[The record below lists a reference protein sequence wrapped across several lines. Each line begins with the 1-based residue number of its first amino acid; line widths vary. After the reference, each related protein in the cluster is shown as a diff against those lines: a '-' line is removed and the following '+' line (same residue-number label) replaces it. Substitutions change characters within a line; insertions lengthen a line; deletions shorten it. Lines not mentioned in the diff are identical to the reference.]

1 MYRRYY
7 LYIKFDVEVVPSIQY
22 LPSEENN
29 GPSDEIFRL
38 STHVIYKSLPEQE
51 RWWDWNQ
58 NARTESDIEAR
69 DAFVAEYDKNNEVTA
84 RRYLCILSN

>member
-1 MYRRYY
+1 M
-7 LYIKFDVEVVPSIQY
+7 
-22 LPSEENN
+22 
-29 GPSDEIFRL
+29 
-38 STHVIYKSLPEQE
+38 IYKSLPEQE